1 MYQLFHQISAIV
13 SCPGLAIA
21 TGACSECQ
29 LSDICYFVLNVSKR
43 FGACNSL
50 VAVCVEMVCGTRVV
64 HFRNLWYTLFV
75 YHITRNFNVSFL
87 KSFTYGRN
95 TTD

>member
-50 VAVCVEMVCGTRVV
+50 VVGCVEMVCGTRVV
-64 HFRNLWYTLFV
+64 HFPEFV
-75 YHITRNFNVSFL
+75 VHAFSC
-87 KSFTYGRN
+87 
-95 TTD
+95 TTSREI

>member
-1 MYQLFHQISAIV
+1 MYQHFHQISAEV
-13 SCPGLAIA
+13 FSPGLAIV

-50 VAVCVEMVCGTRVV
+50 VAGYVGMVCGTRVV
-64 HFRNLWYTLFV
+64 HFPKFVVHAFSCTTSRENLM
-75 YHITRNFNVSFL
+75 YHS
-87 KSFTYGRN
+87 
-95 TTD
+95 